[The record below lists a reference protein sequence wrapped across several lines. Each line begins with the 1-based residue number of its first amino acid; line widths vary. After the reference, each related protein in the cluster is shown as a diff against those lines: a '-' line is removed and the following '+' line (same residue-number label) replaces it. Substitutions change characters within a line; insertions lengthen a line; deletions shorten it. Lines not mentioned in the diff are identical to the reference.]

1 MENNDGLNPE
11 IETMLT
17 NIGKDISDA
26 TIPKKH
32 VAITRDI
39 LQYLNELS
47 VDIGY
52 NQSLADWLFED
63 SQDRQIDKKFPI
75 FLRLVVP
82 HHFIAGEPSDTHY
95 RTIWEFVFTDDYE
108 NSHTGMVDIPA
119 EAYELLPEVPEAIQV
134 DEGTYDIWSS
144 MDTESITND
153 FITQV
158 ESLLK
163 DDFGNTYVESPLK
176 EEE

>member
-1 MENNDGLNPE
+1 MSN
-11 IETMLT
+11 
-17 NIGKDISDA
+17 
-26 TIPKKH
+26 
-32 VAITRDI
+32 
-39 LQYLNELS
+39 
-47 VDIGY
+47 
-52 NQSLADWLFED
+52 
-63 SQDRQIDKKFPI
+63 
-75 FLRLVVP
+75 LRLLSEHSTSGVNNFSV
-82 HHFIAGEPSDTHY
+82 TN
-95 RTIWEFVFTDDYE
+95 VFTDDYE

-134 DEGTYDIWSS
+134 DEGTYDVWSS

-163 DDFGNTYVESPLK
+163 

>member
-1 MENNDGLNPE
+1 MGEKHMENNDGLNPE

-26 TIPKKH
+26 TIPKKY

-63 SQDRQIDKKFPI
+63 SQVIHI
-75 FLRLVVP
+75 
-82 HHFIAGEPSDTHY
+82 T
-95 RTIWEFVFTDDYE
+95 
-108 NSHTGMVDIPA
+108 
-119 EAYELLPEVPEAIQV
+119 ELFGSLYLLMTMKIAIQV
-134 DEGTYDIWSS
+134 W
-144 MDTESITND
+144 
-153 FITQV
+153 
-158 ESLLK
+158 
-163 DDFGNTYVESPLK
+163 
-176 EEE
+176 